1 MAARER
7 SIGQWRLLGC
17 CVDAQIDRKAE
28 DVWSGRAS
36 QDDFRGGEREKL
48 HQCIRPLEWS

>member
-48 HQCIRPLEWS
+48 NQCIRPLEWS